1 MKEILRSRYNCG
13 RISCKLPNRYL
24 YGVHP
29 VLRSRNFFGRLWKS
43 EVPEPTP
50 VPTPTKLGRL
60 QLQAKRRLLAAPAP
74 HTKICNFELFKKL
87 FINASEK
94 MLLRLSVRPTTQ
106 NNICK
111 EGIYFS
117 ASSTTLQNFSVT
129 VKAKDNRYRVLLKS
143 QVAKFNFVSC

>member
-1 MKEILRSRYNCG
+1 MSGIIQCSVAAPFLGGFGSSSLRSLSRP
-13 RISCKLPNRYL
+13 RLRPNWA
-24 YGVHP
+24 GSG
-29 VLRSRNFFGRLWKS
+29 SRQK
-43 EVPEPTP
+43 
-50 VPTPTKLGRL
+50 K
-60 QLQAKRRLLAAPAP
+60 AAPAP

-106 NNICK
+106 NNICE

-143 QVAKFNFVSC
+143 QLAKFNFVSC